1 MNPIE
6 VLVLYTNAAIME
18 LWVIYN
24 DWQRVCNNFLGDINN
39 KYVKSKQLQFTKR
52 TGWILPCTVK
62 RTPVSAALTFYTE
75 ADELGMAG
83 YKAGNSSK
91 VIQSPYSSVKKSE
104 LYTILIVLLN
114 FNDSL
119 NMIIDS
125 QHRRG
130 CITYRN

>member
-1 MNPIE
+1 M
-6 VLVLYTNAAIME
+6 
-18 LWVIYN
+18 
-24 DWQRVCNNFLGDINN
+24 
-39 KYVKSKQLQFTKR
+39 
-52 TGWILPCTVK
+52 K

-75 ADELGMAG
+75 ANELGMAG
-83 YKAGNSSK
+83 YKARNSSK

-125 QHRRG
+125 Q
-130 CITYRN
+130 YRFSTQKGLYCTQKLMDLFLIIQN

>member
-1 MNPIE
+1 M
-6 VLVLYTNAAIME
+6 
-18 LWVIYN
+18 
-24 DWQRVCNNFLGDINN
+24 
-39 KYVKSKQLQFTKR
+39 
-52 TGWILPCTVK
+52 K

-75 ADELGMAG
+75 ANELGIAG
-83 YKAGNSSK
+83 YKARNSSK

-125 QHRRG
+125 Q
-130 CITYRN
+130 YRLILNTEGVVLHTETDGLIPDNSELMLLFMQL